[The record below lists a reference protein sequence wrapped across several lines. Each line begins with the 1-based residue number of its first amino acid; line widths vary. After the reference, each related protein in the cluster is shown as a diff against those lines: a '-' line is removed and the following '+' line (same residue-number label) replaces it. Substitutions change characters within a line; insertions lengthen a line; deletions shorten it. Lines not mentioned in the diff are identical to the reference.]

1 MHSSPSFALIGA
13 ALLSNLASGF
23 SCNAQA
29 PLPSSAFLR
38 NSLPPSA
45 SCRKNSHNNKEI
57 FHQRTTQDIFASSA
71 HNSRVMIRG
80 GSVGNTALSA
90 TSDTAPV
97 GEDLNLTA
105 GKVLASLWGASGVVY
120 ILAKAIKRVL
130 PIALEPFAKG
140 EGVVPLTQFQL
151 AAYVITCL
159 WFAYVEGY
167 KGFQLKF
174 APLVVSRSFTLG
186 FSSPIHH
193 LLLAPLYS
201 MGLFHATKKRMI
213 ISWSVSTGVAL
224 IVAAVKQL
232 PYPWRNIVD
241 AGVVVGLSWGSISI
255 LGGYIISLA
264 TGIAPI
270 DVDPALPEKKE

>member
-1 MHSSPSFALIGA
+1 MYSSPSFALIGA

-23 SCNAQA
+23 SCTASVP
-29 PLPSSAFLR
+29 PLPTTAFVKNAMPSVSPCRTNSLKRDIFQQKSSDGLPLTNR
-38 NSLPPSA
+38 NSLVA
-45 SCRKNSHNNKEI
+45 
-57 FHQRTTQDIFASSA
+57 
-71 HNSRVMIRG
+71 VRG
-80 GSVGNTALSA
+80 GTALSA
-90 TSDTAPV
+90 TGDDAAA

-130 PIALEPFAKG
+130 PIAMEPLTNG
-140 EGVVPLTQFQL
+140 VGVVPLTQFQL
-151 AAYVITCL
+151 AAYVLTCL

-174 APLVVSRSFTLG
+174 SPLVVSRSFTLS

-213 ISWSVSTGVAL
+213 VSWSVSIGVAA
-224 IVAAVKQL
+224 IVAAVKRL

-241 AGVVVGLSWGSISI
+241 AGVVVGLTWGSISI
-255 LGGYIISLA
+255 LGGYIISLV

-270 DVDPALPEKKE
+270 DVDPAMPEKKE

>member
-1 MHSSPSFALIGA
+1 
-13 ALLSNLASGF
+13 
-23 SCNAQA
+23 
-29 PLPSSAFLR
+29 
-38 NSLPPSA
+38 
-45 SCRKNSHNNKEI
+45 
-57 FHQRTTQDIFASSA
+57 
-71 HNSRVMIRG
+71 MIRG

-90 TSDTAPV
+90 TSDAAPV